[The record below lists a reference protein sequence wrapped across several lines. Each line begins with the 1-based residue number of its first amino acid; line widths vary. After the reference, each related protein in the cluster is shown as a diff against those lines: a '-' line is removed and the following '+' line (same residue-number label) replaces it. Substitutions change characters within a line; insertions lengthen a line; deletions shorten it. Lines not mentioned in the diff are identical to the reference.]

1 MIADL
6 PEALPYPSAAE
17 HTRDE
22 LALVGLFVA
31 RAIARG
37 RAHGW
42 LRDGVQP
49 IDVPDAAV
57 FERFR
62 AIEQRLAAT
71 RDPLPMDLVRRRLGL
86 TLTEQRVLWTL
97 IGYELDP
104 RLRRLLQHVATEDT
118 TVVTIGTLLSV
129 VYDDAP
135 GSGYVELSPGG
146 RLMELR
152 LIAID
157 DGDSAAPISQRR
169 IRVVDRV
176 LELAA
181 GIVRL
186 DRDLERFARIEPPTE
201 RTDLVMDPAVQDSV
215 DSQLHTALV
224 QPSSPVVVIVG
235 PEGSGR
241 RSLLRIAAAR
251 AGLTLV
257 AIDSAQLPA
266 TPLALERA
274 LRATF
279 REALLFD
286 GGVIFDN
293 LDLLEGDEAAGERLR
308 WFDVAGLSAFQRPV
322 LATTAGERP
331 LRTGRG
337 VSWLSV
343 PPLREIDRAGLWSGA
358 LPPTTG
364 DDLIAQVAAR
374 YQVTGGVIVAA
385 AARARQRADASG
397 RPLDADEIHDAIRS
411 QIDTR
416 LGGLGTR
423 VTTTQRWDD
432 VVLPGETLDEVH
444 EMVARVKHRRLVY
457 EDWDFAGKLG
467 RGLGIS
473 ALFFGAPGTGK
484 TMVAGLIARELGL
497 DLYQIDLSRIVSKW
511 VGETEKHLS
520 ALFAAAEAGHA
531 VILFDEADSLFSKRT
546 DVKSSNDRYANL
558 EVNYLLQRMESFAG
572 ITILTTN
579 HDTAIDEAF
588 RRRLSFRIEFPVPEA
603 DERERIWR
611 ATLPAKARVAANV
624 NFAELAEAYEMTGG
638 YIRNAALRAAFF
650 AASAGS
656 DIKSSHLRRAANLEM
671 SSMGKVVG
679 RANG

>member
-1 MIADL
+1 VIAP
-6 PEALPYPSAAE
+6 PEVLPYPSAAE

-37 RAHGW
+37 RAQGW
-42 LRDGVQP
+42 LREGVQP
-49 IDVPDAAV
+49 IDVPDEAV

-97 IGYELDP
+97 VGYELDP

-135 GSGYVELSPGG
+135 GSGYVELSPAG

-157 DGDSAAPISQRR
+157 DSDSAAPISQRR

-201 RTDLVMDPAVQDSV
+201 RADLVMDPAVQDSV
-215 DSQLHTALV
+215 DSQLYTALV
-224 QPSSPVVVIVG
+224 QPSSPVVVVVG

-241 RSLLRIAAAR
+241 RSLLRAAAAR

-266 TPLALERA
+266 TALELS
-274 LRATF
+274 LRAVF

-293 LDLLEGDEAAGERLR
+293 LDLLERDEATGERFR
-308 WFDVAGLSAFQRPV
+308 HFDVAGLTAFQRPV

-331 LRTGRG
+331 LRTARG
-337 VSWLSV
+337 VSWITV
-343 PPLREIDRAGLWSGA
+343 PPLREIDRAALWSGA
-358 LPPTTG
+358 LPPTTR
-364 DDLIAQVAAR
+364 DDLIAQIAAR

-385 AARARQRADASG
+385 AARARQRAEASG
-397 RPLDADEIHDAIRS
+397 IPLDADEIHDALRS

-432 VVLPGETLDEVH
+432 VVLPDETFDEVK
-444 EMVARVKHRRLVY
+444 EMIARVKHRRLVY
-457 EDWDFAGKLG
+457 EDWGFASKLG

-520 ALFAAAEAGHA
+520 TLFAAAEAGHA

-603 DERERIWR
+603 DERARIWR
-611 ATLPAKARVAANV
+611 ATLPSKARVASNV

-656 DIKSSHLRRAANLEM
+656 DIKTSHLRRAANLEM
-671 SSMGKVVG
+671 ASMGKVVG
-679 RANG
+679 RAHG

>member
-1 MIADL
+1 VIAA
-6 PEALPYPSAAE
+6 PEVLPYPSAAE

-37 RAHGW
+37 RAQGW
-42 LRDGVQP
+42 LRESVQP
-49 IDVPDAAV
+49 IDVPDEAV

-71 RDPLPMDLVRRRLGL
+71 RDPLAMDLVRRRLGL

-97 IGYELDP
+97 VGYELDP

-129 VYDDAP
+129 VYDDTP
-135 GSGYVELSPGG
+135 GSGYVELSPAG

-157 DGDSAAPISQRR
+157 DSDSAAPISQRR

-201 RTDLVMDPAVQDSV
+201 RADLVMDPAVQESV
-215 DSQLHTALV
+215 DSQLYTALV
-224 QPSSPVVVIVG
+224 QPSSPVVVVVG

-241 RSLLRIAAAR
+241 RSLLRAAAAR

-266 TPLALERA
+266 TALALELS
-274 LRATF
+274 LRAAF

-293 LDLLEGDEAAGERLR
+293 LDLLERDEATGERFR
-308 WFDVAGLSAFQRPV
+308 HFDVAGLTAFQRPV

-331 LRTGRG
+331 LRTARG
-337 VSWLSV
+337 VSWITV
-343 PPLREIDRAGLWSGA
+343 PPLREIDRAALWSGA
-358 LPPTTG
+358 LPPTTR
-364 DDLIAQVAAR
+364 DDLIAQIAAR

-385 AARARQRADASG
+385 AARARQRAEASG
-397 RPLDADEIHDAIRS
+397 IPLDADEIHDALRS

-432 VVLPGETLDEVH
+432 VVLPDETFDEVK

-457 EDWDFAGKLG
+457 EDWGFASKLG

-603 DERERIWR
+603 DERARIWR
-611 ATLPAKARVAANV
+611 ATLPAKARVASNV

-656 DIKSSHLRRAANLEM
+656 DIKTSHLRRAANLEM
-671 SSMGKVVG
+671 ASMGKVVG
-679 RANG
+679 RAHS

>member
-1 MIADL
+1 VIAP
-6 PEALPYPSAAE
+6 PEVLPYPSAAE

-37 RAHGW
+37 RAQGW
-42 LRDGVQP
+42 LREGVQP
-49 IDVPDAAV
+49 IDVPDEAV

-97 IGYELDP
+97 VGYELDP

-135 GSGYVELSPGG
+135 GSGYVELSPAG

-157 DGDSAAPISQRR
+157 DSDSAAPISQRR

-201 RTDLVMDPAVQDSV
+201 RADLVMDPAVQDSV
-215 DSQLHTALV
+215 DSQLYTALV
-224 QPSSPVVVIVG
+224 QPSSPVVVVVG

-241 RSLLRIAAAR
+241 RSLLRAAAAR

-266 TPLALERA
+266 TALELS
-274 LRATF
+274 LRAVF

-293 LDLLEGDEAAGERLR
+293 LDLLERDEATGERFR
-308 WFDVAGLSAFQRPV
+308 HFDVAGLTAFQRPV

-331 LRTGRG
+331 LRTARG
-337 VSWLSV
+337 VSWITV
-343 PPLREIDRAGLWSGA
+343 PPLREIDRAALWSGA
-358 LPPTTG
+358 LPPTTR
-364 DDLIAQVAAR
+364 DDLIAQIAAR

-385 AARARQRADASG
+385 AARARQRAEASG
-397 RPLDADEIHDAIRS
+397 ILLDADEIHDALRS

-432 VVLPGETLDEVH
+432 VVLPDETFDEVK
-444 EMVARVKHRRLVY
+444 EMIARVKHRRLVY
-457 EDWDFAGKLG
+457 EDWGFASKLG

-520 ALFAAAEAGHA
+520 TLFAAAEAGHA

-603 DERERIWR
+603 DERARIWR
-611 ATLPAKARVAANV
+611 ATLPSKARVASNV

-656 DIKSSHLRRAANLEM
+656 DIKTSHLRRAANLEM
-671 SSMGKVVG
+671 ASMGKVVG
-679 RANG
+679 RAHG

>member
-1 MIADL
+1 MIAP
-6 PEALPYPSAAE
+6 PEVLPYPSAAE

-37 RAHGW
+37 RAQGW
-42 LRDGVQP
+42 LREGVQP
-49 IDVPDAAV
+49 IDVPDEAV

-97 IGYELDP
+97 VGYELDP

-129 VYDDAP
+129 VYDDTP
-135 GSGYVELSPGG
+135 GSGYVELSPAG

-157 DGDSAAPISQRR
+157 DSDSAAPISQRR

-201 RTDLVMDPAVQDSV
+201 RADLVMDPAVQDSV
-215 DSQLHTALV
+215 DSQLYTALV
-224 QPSSPVVVIVG
+224 QPSSPVVVVVG

-241 RSLLRIAAAR
+241 RSLLRAAAAR

-266 TPLALERA
+266 TALELS
-274 LRATF
+274 LRAVF

-293 LDLLEGDEAAGERLR
+293 LDLLERDEATGERFR
-308 WFDVAGLSAFQRPV
+308 HFDVAGLTAFQRPV

-331 LRTGRG
+331 LRTARG
-337 VSWLSV
+337 VSWITV
-343 PPLREIDRAGLWSGA
+343 PPLREIDRAALWSGA
-358 LPPTTG
+358 LPPTTR
-364 DDLIAQVAAR
+364 DDLIAQIAAR

-385 AARARQRADASG
+385 AARARQRAEASG
-397 RPLDADEIHDAIRS
+397 ILLDADEIHDALRS

-432 VVLPGETLDEVH
+432 VVLPDETFDEVK
-444 EMVARVKHRRLVY
+444 EMIARVKHRRLVY
-457 EDWDFAGKLG
+457 EDWGFASKLG

-520 ALFAAAEAGHA
+520 TLFAAAEAGHA

-603 DERERIWR
+603 DERARIWR
-611 ATLPAKARVAANV
+611 ATLPSKARVASNV

-656 DIKSSHLRRAANLEM
+656 DIKTSHLRRAANLEM
-671 SSMGKVVG
+671 ASMGKVVG
-679 RANG
+679 RAHG